1 MLART
6 IIKPV
11 LALVAAALL
20 AVSAGNAQARPQR
33 IVSTNVCADQLVLV
47 LANPAHI
54 ASVSSLATDSQI
66 SNLAEQARTYRV
78 NHARAEEIIQLQPDL
93 IVGDVQTGRHAN
105 RLAASIGVPVHLV
118 AWPSSIAD
126 VEKIIL
132 DLGVA
137 LEEQDQARRIVT
149 SMQQGMGPARPQ
161 AVSAM
166 VYEPN
171 GLTTGPGSLNHD
183 VLLRAGLSNSGST
196 MGGGSY
202 GAVPLERVIMSPP
215 QLLIL
220 DDSYAGTSSRAQS
233 LLRHPAFLSLGKRTT
248 IYRIPSKLWLC
259 PGPWVADAVSLLAAE
274 RAKVLASLA
283 ER

>member
-1 MLART
+1 MAMFAT
-6 IIKPV
+6 TG
-11 LALVAAALL
+11 
-20 AVSAGNAQARPQR
+20 SAQARPQR
-33 IVSTNVCADQLVLV
+33 IVSTNVCADQLVLL
-47 LANPAHI
+47 LANPAHVV
-54 ASVSSLATDSQI
+54 SVSSLATDSQI
-66 SNLAEQARTYRV
+66 SNLADKARGYRV

-93 IVGDVQTGRHAN
+93 IIGDVQTGRHAN

-132 DLGVA
+132 DLGEV
-137 LEEQDQARRIVT
+137 LEEQAQARRIVA

-161 AVSAM
+161 SVSAM

-171 GLTTGPGSLNHD
+171 GLTTGPGSLSHD
-183 VLLRAGLSNSGST
+183 VLQRAGLSNSAAS

-233 LLRHPAFLSLGKRTT
+233 LLRHPAFLSLGKRTS

-283 ER
+283 EK

>member
-1 MLART
+1 MLVRT
-6 IIKPV
+6 IVKLPLIC
-11 LALVAAALL
+11 LAFMTMFATTG
-20 AVSAGNAQARPQR
+20 SAQARPQR
-33 IVSTNVCADQLVLV
+33 IVSTNVCADQLVLL
-47 LANPAHI
+47 LANPAHV
-54 ASVSSLATDSQI
+54 ASISSLATDSQI
-66 SNLAEQARTYRV
+66 SNLADKARGYRV

-132 DLGVA
+132 DLGAA
-137 LEEQDQARRIVT
+137 LDEQDQARRIVA

-161 AVSAM
+161 SVSAM

-171 GLTTGPGSLNHD
+171 GLTTGPGSLSHD
-183 VLLRAGLSNSGST
+183 VLLRAGLSNSAAS

-233 LLRHPAFLSLGKRTT
+233 LLRHPAFLSLGKRTS

-283 ER
+283 EK

>member
-1 MLART
+1 MLVRT
-6 IIKPV
+6 IVKLPLIC
-11 LALVAAALL
+11 LAFMAMFATTG
-20 AVSAGNAQARPQR
+20 SAQARPQR
-33 IVSTNVCADQLVLV
+33 IVSTNVCADQLVLL
-47 LANPAHI
+47 LANPAHVV
-54 ASVSSLATDSQI
+54 SVSSLATDSQI
-66 SNLAEQARTYRV
+66 SNLADKARGYRV

-93 IVGDVQTGRHAN
+93 IIGDVQTGRHAN

-132 DLGVA
+132 DLGEV
-137 LEEQDQARRIVT
+137 LEEQVQARRIVA

-161 AVSAM
+161 SVSAM

-171 GLTTGPGSLNHD
+171 GLTTGPGSLSHD
-183 VLLRAGLSNSGST
+183 VLQRAGLSNSAAS

-233 LLRHPAFLSLGKRTT
+233 LLRHPAFLSLGKRTS

-283 ER
+283 EK

>member
-1 MLART
+1 MLVRT
-6 IIKPV
+6 IVKMPLIS
-11 LALVAAALL
+11 LAFMAMFATTG
-20 AVSAGNAQARPQR
+20 SAQARPQR
-33 IVSTNVCADQLVLV
+33 IVSTNVCADQLVLL

-66 SNLAEQARTYRV
+66 SNLADKARGYRV

-132 DLGVA
+132 DLGEV
-137 LEEQDQARRIVT
+137 LEEQVQARRIVA

-161 AVSAM
+161 SVSAM

-171 GLTTGPGSLNHD
+171 GLTTGPGSLSHD
-183 VLLRAGLSNSGST
+183 VLQRAGLSNSAAS

-233 LLRHPAFLSLGKRTT
+233 LLRHPAFLSLGKRTS

-283 ER
+283 EK